1 MANDII
7 PMVTNLAASGKV
19 LNLSAGIEFD
29 VGAHGGDGNRTP
41 IVALAIADMAY
52 DQMIPFQIDIEAAQ
66 KGVNLWEA
74 PSEALRARAIIVECL
89 YGAGGI
95 LINPDG
101 DPLPFPL
108 ASDGT
113 VPSFFMYA
121 NPEGT
126 SLIYSRIAI
135 AEEGNTWTKL
145 VSALAEAYVTLNRGG
160 NSVHFHGDDIT
171 GTHNL

>member
-1 MANDII
+1 MSNEII

-19 LNLSAGIEFD
+19 LNLSTGIEFD
-29 VGAHGGDGNRTP
+29 VGAHEATGNRTP
-41 IVALAIADMAY
+41 LIALAIEDMAY
-52 DQMIPFQIDIEAAQ
+52 DQMIPFQIDIEAGQ
-66 KGVNLWEA
+66 KGANLWEA
-74 PSEALRARAIIVECL
+74 PSETLRARAIIVECL

-113 VPSFFMYA
+113 TPAWFMYV

-126 SLIYSRIAI
+126 GL
-135 AEEGNTWTKL
+135 TVD
-145 VSALAEAYVTLNRGG
+145 VSGTPTVTGPGIQKVTVDTENEARFQGYV
-160 NSVHFHGDDIT
+160 FI
-171 GTHNL
+171 

>member
-126 SLIYSRIAI
+126 SLEVDIGGVPTQTGPGIQKVTVDT
-135 AEEGNTWTKL
+135 EN
-145 VSALAEAYVTLNRGG
+145 EARFQGYV
-160 NSVHFHGDDIT
+160 FI
-171 GTHNL
+171 

>member
-66 KGVNLWEA
+66 NGVNLWEA
-74 PSEALRARAIIVECL
+74 PSEALR
-89 YGAGGI
+89 
-95 LINPDG
+95 
-101 DPLPFPL
+101 
-108 ASDGT
+108 
-113 VPSFFMYA
+113 VPAM
-121 NPEGT
+121 G
-126 SLIYSRIAI
+126 
-135 AEEGNTWTKL
+135 
-145 VSALAEAYVTLNRGG
+145 
-160 NSVHFHGDDIT
+160 
-171 GTHNL
+171 